1 MQSESKTDTQERLL
15 LLDFMKW
22 LDQNGLAI
30 CKLSFGQWHPE
41 GRGNDTPVRFS
52 LDRRAAKAAPQT
64 TP

>member
-30 CKLSFGQWHPE
+30 CKQSFGQWRPE
-41 GRGNDTPVRFS
+41 GTGNDIPVQFS
-52 LDRRAAKAAPQT
+52 LDRRAAKAAQQP